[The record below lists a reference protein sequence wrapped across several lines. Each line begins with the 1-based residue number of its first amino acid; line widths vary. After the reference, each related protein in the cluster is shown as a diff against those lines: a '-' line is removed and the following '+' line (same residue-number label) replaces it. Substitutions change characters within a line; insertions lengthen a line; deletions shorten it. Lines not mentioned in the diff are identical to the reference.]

1 MTEPLIRNIKLCGL
15 TKIGSAEHCVKLGFG
30 AIGYVFFRRSPRY
43 LSPIE
48 AGEISQHLPA
58 DVAKVGVFVDE
69 SVETMLDIATLAG
82 LTTLQLHGNEP
93 VTTIETL
100 QKAGYRVV
108 KVLHTAETAQAILET
123 LPPQTSVLLE
133 CSRGDLPG
141 GNGASWNW
149 SAIRQLKT
157 TLPLGIAGGLNPA
170 NIKQAI
176 ADSGAIAYDI
186 SSGVEAAPGVKDEH
200 AIRLLR
206 DAVENIA
213 GERLSFWK

>member
-1 MTEPLIRNIKLCGL
+1 MTESLIRNIKICGI
-15 TKIGSAEHCVKLGFG
+15 TKIGSAEHCVRLGFG

-48 AGEISQHLPA
+48 AGEISQHLPT

-69 SVETMLDIATLAG
+69 SIETMLDIATLAG

-108 KVLHTAETAQAILET
+108 KVLHTVETAQAVLET
-123 LPPQTSVLLE
+123 LPPGTSALLE
-133 CSRGDLPG
+133 CIHGNLPG
-141 GNGASWNW
+141 GNGAAWNW
-149 SAIRQLKT
+149 SATRLLKT

-206 DAVENIA
+206 DAVENIT
-213 GERLSFWK
+213 GEYIPFWK

>member
-1 MTEPLIRNIKLCGL
+1 MPRWIRPP
-15 TKIGSAEHCVKLGFG
+15 G
-30 AIGYVFFRRSPRY
+30 A
-43 LSPIE
+43 
-48 AGEISQHLPA
+48 
-58 DVAKVGVFVDE
+58 
-69 SVETMLDIATLAG
+69 
-82 LTTLQLHGNEP
+82 
-93 VTTIETL
+93 
-100 QKAGYRVV
+100 
-108 KVLHTAETAQAILET
+108 
-123 LPPQTSVLLE
+123 
-133 CSRGDLPG
+133 
-141 GNGASWNW
+141 ASWNW

-176 ADSGAIAYDI
+176 ADSGALAYDI